1 MRVGQRM
8 QGADHA
14 EVTSMETLL
23 LPLESSKGSRLGEAE
38 TSLDFQEQRES
49 KHTLESRC
57 VDLCCPVAHRCWPGN
72 AEVEDGG
79 WCL

>member
-1 MRVGQRM
+1 M

-23 LPLESSKGSRLGEAE
+23 LPLESSRDGVKGSRLGEAE
-38 TSLDFQEQRES
+38 TSLDFQEQRER

-72 AEVEDGG
+72 AEAEDGG